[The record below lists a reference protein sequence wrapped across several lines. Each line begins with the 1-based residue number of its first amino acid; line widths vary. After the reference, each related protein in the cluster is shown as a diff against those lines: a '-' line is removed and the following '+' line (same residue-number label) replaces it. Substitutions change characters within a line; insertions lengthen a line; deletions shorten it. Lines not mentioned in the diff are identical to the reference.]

1 MSPSRQERRKRKSVD
16 ILTLD
21 FETYYAQDYALG
33 NMTTEA
39 YIRDPR
45 FETILCGVKWN
56 DTPSFWLLPARLA
69 YYLQNEVDW
78 PDTALVTHHAH
89 FDGFILS
96 HHYNVRPAL
105 HIDTLSMA
113 RVLDGPK
120 AGNSLHD
127 LCIRHGVGAKGDF
140 VTYAKGK
147 HGKDF
152 TRAELFQYGDYCCND
167 CDRTYDLANKFLPQ
181 IPEPEIQLIDCTVR
195 MFTEPVFIGDT
206 EKLRGAVA
214 SERQRKTD
222 LLRRINLL
230 CPTCSGTGLD
240 VQLPHLFDGTQ
251 PDDPKLTCK
260 KCGGTG
266 VDKKPIGS
274 NDQFAALLRGVG
286 IEPET
291 KPSPTS
297 GAPIMAFAKTDS
309 FMQGLLEDEDEE
321 VRFLAEARIGV
332 KSNIILTRAQR
343 FLECAERGPTPV
355 YLKYGGAHTLRWSGG
370 DSMNWQNMSNDIENA
385 PRPEMAV
392 LKQSIQ
398 APVGHKIVAA
408 DSGQG
413 EARILSWL
421 ANQHDLTEAFAQG
434 RDVYSEAASVLYGRT
449 IDRKKVKA
457 DYIPGQV
464 GKIEILSFGF
474 GSGWYTASMGF
485 LKGVLGAPPI
495 QFKAEDMQALAV
507 DPSPFLNNPNHVA
520 RVAAMPSRLE
530 LNDRLIHCAVT
541 KALVDRYRARY
552 LKITGRDGGFW
563 QTCEQAIGA
572 MIDGREMVFG
582 AHGVLRT
589 GKECIYLPNQM
600 KLNYRGLER
609 SDDGNASYFDGRQRT
624 KIYGSL
630 LTENFVQCLHRIVV
644 AEQMLEIGE
653 LIRPALMTHDDVVV
667 VVPED
672 AAQMTLQFMIQV
684 MKKAPA
690 WAVGLPLTAEGGI
703 GSTYAEAK

>member
-1 MSPSRQERRKRKSVD
+1 MD
-16 ILTLD
+16 ILTADLECFYD
-21 FETYYAQDYALG
+21 NDYTLSK
-33 NMTTEA
+33 MTTES
-39 YIRDPR
+39 YLRDPR
-45 FETILCGVKWN
+45 YSEILWGIKIN
-56 DTPSFWLLPARLA
+56 DSKPFWLLPDRADQFFR
-69 YYLQNEVDW
+69 NEVDW
-78 PDTALVTHHAH
+78 ANTALLHHHAH
-89 FDGFILS
+89 FDGAALNW
-96 HHYNVRPAL
+96 HHNVRPAL
-105 HIDTLSMA
+105 FLDTLSMA

-120 AGNSLHD
+120 AKNGLEF
-127 LCIRHGVGAKGDF
+127 LAPRHGFGMKGHE
-140 VTYAKGK
+140 VQWAKGK
-147 HGKDF
+147 RLADF
-152 TRAELFQYGDYCCND
+152 NRDEIHAYGGYCCND
-167 CDRTYDLANKFLPQ
+167 VELTYKLANNFIPQ
-181 IPEPEIQLIDCTVR
+181 IPEPEIQLIDRTIR
-195 MFTEPVFIGDT
+195 MFTEPVFVGDT

-214 SERQRKTD
+214 SERQRKID
-222 LLRRINLL
+222 LLRQINLL
-230 CPTCSGTGLD
+230 CPACGGTDTVMDLIAGE
-240 VQLPHLFDGTQ
+240 VPC
-251 PDDPKLTCK
+251 PKCD
-260 KCGGTG
+260 GTG

-274 NDQFAALLRGVG
+274 NDQFAALLRNVGV
-286 IEPET
+286 EPET

-309 FMQGLLEDEDEE
+309 FMMGLLEDEDEE
-321 VRFLAEARIGV
+321 VRFIAEARIGV

-343 FLECAERGPTPV
+343 FLECAERGPMPV

-398 APVGHKIVAA
+398 APAGHKIVAA

-434 RDVYSEAASVLYGRT
+434 RDVYSEAASVLYGR
-449 IDRKKVKA
+449 IVDRKKVKA

-474 GSGWYTASMGF
+474 GSGWYTAAMGF

-495 QFKAEDMQALAV
+495 QFKTEDMQALAV
-507 DPSPFLNNPNHVA
+507 DPSAFLNNPNHEA

-530 LNDRLIHCAVT
+530 LNDRFIHCAVT
-541 KALVDRYRARY
+541 KALVDRYRVRY

-589 GKECIYLPNQM
+589 GKECIYLPNGL

-630 LTENFVQCLHRIVV
+630 LCENIVQCLHRIVV

-653 LIRPALMTHDDVVV
+653 LVKPALMTHDEIVV

-672 AAQMTLQFMIQV
+672 AAQMTLQFMTQV

-703 GSTYAEAK
+703 GSAYAEAK

>member
-1 MSPSRQERRKRKSVD
+1 MD
-16 ILTLD
+16 ILTID
-21 FETYYAQDYALG
+21 FETYYAQDYTLS

-39 YIRDPR
+39 YVRDPR
-45 FETILCGVKWN
+45 FETILCSFKLN
-56 DTPSFWLLPARLA
+56 DSKASWLLPDRLMPF
-69 YYLQNEVDW
+69 LQNEIDW
-78 PDTALVTHHAH
+78 SNTALVTHHAH
-89 FDGFILS
+89 FDGLILS
-96 HHYNVRPAL
+96 HHYNVRPAM

-127 LCIRHGVGAKGDF
+127 LCIRHGVGTKGDF
-140 VTYAKGK
+140 VTFAKGK
-147 HGKDF
+147 HLADF
-152 TRAELFQYGDYCCND
+152 SRDELHQYGQYCCND

-181 IPEPEIQLIDCTVR
+181 LPENELRLIDQTVR

-206 EKLRGAVA
+206 DKLRGAVA
-214 SERQRKTD
+214 SERQRKID

-230 CPTCSGTGLD
+230 CPACDGIGSNPDL
-240 VQLPHLFDGTQ
+240 LPPIDGTT
-251 PDDPKLTCK
+251 PPCN
-260 KCGGTG
+260 KCEGTG

-274 NDQFAALLRGVG
+274 NDQFAALLRNAGV
-286 IEPET
+286 EPEI
-291 KPSPTS
+291 KASPTS
-297 GAPIMAFAKTDS
+297 GAPIFAFAKTDS
-309 FMQGLLEDEDEE
+309 FMHSLLEDENEE
-321 VRFLAEARIGV
+321 VRFLAEARIGI

-343 FLECAERGPTPV
+343 FLECAERGQMPV

-370 DSMNWQNMSNDIENA
+370 DSMNWQNMSNQIEDA

-392 LKQSIQ
+392 LKQSIC
-398 APVGHKIVAA
+398 APAGYKVVVA

-434 RDVYSEAASVLYGRT
+434 RDVYSEHASTIYGRVV
-449 IDRKKVKA
+449 DRKNIKT

-464 GKIEILSFGF
+464 GKIGILSFGF
-474 GSGWYTASMGF
+474 GSGYYTAALGF

-495 QFKAEDMQALAV
+495 QFKAEDMQSMGV
-507 DPSPFLNNPNHVA
+507 DLSQFLNNPKHVA
-520 RVAAMPSRLE
+520 RVAAMPSHIE
-530 LNDRLIHCAVT
+530 LNDRLVHCAVT
-541 KALVDRYRARY
+541 KALVDRYRAKY
-552 LKITGRDGGFW
+552 LRITDREGGFW
-563 QTCEQAIGA
+563 GICEQAIGA
-572 MIDGREMVFG
+572 MIEGREMVFG

-630 LTENFVQCLHRIVV
+630 LCENIVQCLHRCIV
-644 AEQMLEIGE
+644 AEQMLEISE
-653 LIRPALMTHDDVVV
+653 LIRPVLMTHDDIVV

-672 AAQMTLQFMIQV
+672 ATQMTLQFMIQT

-690 WAVGLPLTAEGGI
+690 WAAGLPLMAEGGI